1 MLVPFSGTLFGEGR
15 YSGGSMY
22 CNFCGRTMADDCLY
36 CSACGRQLGARV
48 ARRPLER
55 AREGRKIAGVC
66 MGFARHLDIDV
77 TLVRL
82 VWLVLALASGGL
94 GLIAYVVAWIIIPE
108 EPVIVPQPYPA
119 PSHPAAPSA

>member
-1 MLVPFSGTLFGEGR
+1 
-15 YSGGSMY
+15 MY

-48 ARRPLER
+48 ARRPIER

-66 MGFARHLDIDV
+66 MGFARYLDVDV

-82 VWLVLALASGGL
+82 VWLLLSFIGCGIGFLAYFL
-94 GLIAYVVAWIIIPE
+94 AWIIVPE
-108 EPVIVPQPYPA
+108 ESAFVGQPQAVPSQ
-119 PSHPAAPSA
+119 AAPPIG

>member
-1 MLVPFSGTLFGEGR
+1 
-15 YSGGSMY
+15 MY

-48 ARRPLER
+48 VRRPLER

-66 MGFARHLDIDV
+66 MGFARHLDVDV

-108 EPVIVPQPYPA
+108 EPVILPQSYPA
-119 PSHPAAPSA
+119 QSHPSTPSA

>member
-1 MLVPFSGTLFGEGR
+1 MP
-15 YSGGSMY
+15 
-22 CNFCGRTMADDCLY
+22 DDCLY

-48 ARRPLER
+48 VRRPLER

-82 VWLVLALASGGL
+82 VWLVLGLASGGL
-94 GLIAYVVAWIIIPE
+94 GCIAYLVAWIIIPE
-108 EPVIVPQPYPA
+108 EPIVMPQAQVFQSGPPI
-119 PSHPAAPSA
+119 S